1 MSNIKGGQL
10 LCSRIT
16 SGGKCDRTDKPTPAK
31 IPPTMMRIVKL
42 NIYNQNMEVE
52 VVFKGEKGPSFI
64 FPYIPLTFNVV
75 AVLQIASL

>member
-1 MSNIKGGQL
+1 M

-42 NIYNQNMEVE
+42 NICNQNMKVE
-52 VVFKGEKGPSFI
+52 VVFQGEKGPTLFFHI
-64 FPYIPLTFNVV
+64 YIPLTFN
-75 AVLQIASL
+75 I